1 MKLSLSDVPGTRRYL
16 TFIIVV
22 CTLCIEKSIA
32 QVMHSESAKRV
43 NSMVEQWAFGTI
55 VLKNGEILEEK
66 FAYNPLVPEGLL
78 KVMIDEKI
86 RVLSPIHVAEFS
98 FFDRKQERLRK
109 FISVAF
115 SKNGYFFIEV
125 LFLGEKLSLLGR
137 ETIMI
142 QQDTYNGAGKSSSTK
157 RYYRLVIFN
166 EINGSLRWF
175 DKKSLYEKMNDRKSE
190 IKDYIKSQKLKLKN
204 PNDVIDIFR
213 YYNNLPY

>member
-1 MKLSLSDVPGTRRYL
+1 
-16 TFIIVV
+16 
-22 CTLCIEKSIA
+22 
-32 QVMHSESAKRV
+32 
-43 NSMVEQWAFGTI
+43 MVEQWAFGTI